1 MPKNVVVVG
10 GGFAGLWAAVGA
22 ARKRNELGL
31 TREQLRI
38 TLVDRNHY
46 HTIRV
51 RNYELK
57 EKECIV
63 NFDQIL
69 DPIGV
74 DRIHAEI
81 TEINVAN
88 QAVYVCDETGLRP
101 VAYDRLVFALGS
113 QLRRPS
119 NPGFDEFTFDIDTHA
134 AAERLRKHLFA
145 RTHTAGKLRAE
156 QGVLV
161 VGAGL
166 TGIELATEVAT
177 HLKALELPAGQA
189 TVILLD
195 TSNDIG
201 SHLGRE
207 VKPVIAQA
215 LKELGVETRTGAK
228 IASVDAEGVT
238 LAGGERILAG
248 TVVWCAGMQAN
259 PLTRHFS
266 VERDAHGRLP
276 VDEFLRIKGVRN
288 IFAAGDSARAK
299 VDDSHVSVMSCQH
312 ARPMGRFAGHN
323 VVADLMGEP
332 MLPLRID
339 WYVTVVDLGSSVYRG
354 LGPQGCLCQ
363 RYCEDN

>member
-1 MPKNVVVVG
+1 MSKNVVVVG

-31 TREQLRI
+31 AREQMRI

-51 RNYELK
+51 RNYELN

-74 DRIHAEI
+74 DLIRAEI
-81 TEINVAN
+81 TEINVAD
-88 QAVYVCDETGLRP
+88 QAVYIYDETGLRP
-101 VAYDRLVFALGS
+101 IAYDRLVFALGS
-113 QLRRPS
+113 ELRRPS
-119 NPGFDEFTFDIDTHA
+119 DPGFDEFTFDIDTHA

-145 RTHTAGKLRAE
+145 RTHTGKLRTE

-161 VGAGL
+161 AGAGL
-166 TGIELATEVAT
+166 TGIELATEIAT
-177 HLKALELPAGQA
+177 YPKAPELPAGHA
-189 TVILLD
+189 RVILLD
-195 TSNDIG
+195 ASNDIG

-207 VKPVIAQA
+207 VKPVVAQA

-238 LAGGERILAG
+238 LADGERILAG

-259 PLTRHFS
+259 PLTRDFG

-299 VDDSHVSVMSCQH
+299 VDDSHVSIMSCQH
-312 ARPMGRFAGHN
+312 ARPDAAAAHRLVCHRRRPGR
-323 VVADLMGEP
+323 
-332 MLPLRID
+332 
-339 WYVTVVDLGSSVYRG
+339 LGSSVYRG
-354 LGPQGCLCQ
+354 LGPQGCSC
-363 RYCEDN
+363 RRCCEDN